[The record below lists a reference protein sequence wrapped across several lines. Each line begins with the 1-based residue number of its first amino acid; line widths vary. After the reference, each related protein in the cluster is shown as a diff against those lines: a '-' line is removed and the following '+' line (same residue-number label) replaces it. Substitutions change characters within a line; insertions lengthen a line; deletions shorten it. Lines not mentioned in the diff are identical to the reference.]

1 MRGSLASLD
10 ALPGSTV
17 LDTTDQED
25 IVESED
31 RSHMTLYTSH
41 YTRDTSRVTH
51 LTRDTC
57 NYRRTIA
64 SEEFDMK
71 LREVVV
77 SHDGWVSR
85 NDKVFNYIQ
94 VSLHLSLSCLAG
106 IQIKSCVQQ
115 ELIIKDRVKGR
126 NNGRNDL
133 VSVLFVTFCPHETI
147 ALFPRTAS
155 WTATG
160 RPPPTTAR
168 RT

>member
-1 MRGSLASLD
+1 M
-10 ALPGSTV
+10 
-17 LDTTDQED
+17 
-25 IVESED
+25 
-31 RSHMTLYTSH
+31 
-41 YTRDTSRVTH
+41 TH

-133 VSVLFVTFCPHETI
+133 VSVLLCNF
-147 ALFPRTAS
+147 LS
-155 WTATG
+155 S
-160 RPPPTTAR
+160 
-168 RT
+168 

>member
-1 MRGSLASLD
+1 
-10 ALPGSTV
+10 
-17 LDTTDQED
+17 
-25 IVESED
+25 
-31 RSHMTLYTSH
+31 MTIY
-41 YTRDTSRVTH
+41 TSRVT
-51 LTRDTC
+51 RDAC

-94 VSLHLSLSCLAG
+94 VSTLVPQLYCLAR
-106 IQIKSCVQQ
+106 IQTKSYVQQ

-133 VSVLFVTFCPHETI
+133 VSCAIF
-147 ALFPRTAS
+147 
-155 WTATG
+155 
-160 RPPPTTAR
+160 
-168 RT
+168 